1 MQEQTNLSILK
12 FASAL
17 IIGFGVVVAMAAYPP
32 TAGITRFLLDLIKW
46 PLDGAQDISSPEIR
60 FLCAVSGGVMVGWGV
75 LLWLVVTR
83 LYPKEPALVRTMILA
98 SIGIWFVVDSTASIL
113 AGASLNALLNI
124 AFLVL
129 FVLPV
134 LRTRSWPASS
144 NKLAG

>member
-1 MQEQTNLSILK
+1 MHEQTTMNILK

-17 IIGFGVVVAMAAYPP
+17 VIGFGVVVAIAAYPP

-46 PLDGAQDISSPEIR
+46 PLDGAQEISSPEMR

-83 LYPKEPALVRTMILA
+83 LYPKDPVLARTMILA
-98 SIGIWFVVDSTASIL
+98 SIGIWFVIDSTASIL

-124 AFLVL
+124 SFLVL

-134 LRTRSWPASS
+134 LRRRSWSEPP
-144 NKLAG
+144 NKFAG